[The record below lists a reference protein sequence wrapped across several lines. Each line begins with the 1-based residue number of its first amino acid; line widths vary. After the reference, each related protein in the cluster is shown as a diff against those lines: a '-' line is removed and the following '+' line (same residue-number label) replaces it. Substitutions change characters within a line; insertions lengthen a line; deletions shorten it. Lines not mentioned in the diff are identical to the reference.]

1 MQKTYTVSE
10 DNLFHY
16 DGADTF
22 RLTLNDA
29 ITVQVSVTINDTSK
43 PDPSIQFKC

>member
-10 DNLFHY
+10 DNLFD

-22 RLTLNDA
+22 RLTLNDV
-29 ITVQVSVTINDTSK
+29 ILLCKLVLRLMTQVNQILYTV
-43 PDPSIQFKC
+43 

>member
-10 DNLFHY
+10 DNLFH

-22 RLTLNDA
+22 RLTLNDVP
-29 ITVQVSVTINDTSK
+29 TVQVSVTINDTSK
-43 PDPSIQFKC
+43 PRSLYTV